1 MKFKITRNVAIDKKH
16 FTWKDVSKCIES
28 NDIEG
33 LNNLISIFRFD
44 MSSHGYTTIGH
55 ADIVLTFK
63 DPEEINAND
72 LACID
77 AQITTIRAESNGKIA
92 QLEEARSKLL
102 ALPNHTIDAPF

>member
-1 MKFKITRNVAIDKKH
+1 MKFKITRNVAIDKH
-16 FTWKDVSKCIES
+16 VTFRDVSKCIKS
-28 NDIEG
+28 NDMEG
-33 LNNLISIFRFD
+33 LNDLIGIFRFD
-44 MSSHGYTTIGH
+44 MSSLGYTTIGH

-63 DPEEINAND
+63 ETEEINANA

-77 AQITTIRAESNGKIA
+77 AQITTIRAESQGKIN

>member
-1 MKFKITRNVAIDKKH
+1 MKFKVTRNVAIDEH
-16 FTWKDVSKCIES
+16 TSIEDVNRCIAS
-28 NDIEG
+28 NNMEG
-33 LNNLISIFRFD
+33 LNERIQLFNID
-44 MSSHGYTTIGH
+44 MSKYGYTTIGQ

-63 DPEEINAND
+63 DPEEINANI

-77 AQITTIRAESNGKIA
+77 AQITTIRAESQGKIN